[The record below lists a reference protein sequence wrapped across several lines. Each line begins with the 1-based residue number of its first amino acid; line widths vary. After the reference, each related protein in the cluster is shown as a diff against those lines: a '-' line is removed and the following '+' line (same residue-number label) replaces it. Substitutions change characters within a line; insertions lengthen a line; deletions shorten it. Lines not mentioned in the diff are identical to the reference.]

1 MRRRRLRYAPL
12 LRAVDRALA
21 DAEAPARTQIRQFQP
36 AILSA
41 VVLSGQRLTAFDQM
55 EQMLEKSLLV
65 NELAELAG
73 EVRDRLRRQPLDL
86 LLNAAHPLVQR
97 LGELADPDHPRYRPV
112 LTGLYYSALLNARH
126 RLTPAAARHFH
137 ADLQALLVSH
147 LDLQTRHD
155 A

>member
-1 MRRRRLRYAPL
+1 MPPL
-12 LRAVDRALA
+12 LRAVDRALT

-36 AILSA
+36 AHLSA

-97 LGELADPDHPRYRPV
+97 LGELADPDHPRYRLV

-126 RLTPAAARHFH
+126 RLTPAAARQFH
-137 ADLQALLVSH
+137 TDLQALLAAH

-155 A
+155 P

>member
-1 MRRRRLRYAPL
+1 VRYAPL

-36 AILSA
+36 ASLSA

-97 LGELADPDHPRYRPV
+97 LAELPHPDHPRYRPV

-137 ADLQALLVSH
+137 ADLQALLASH

>member
-1 MRRRRLRYAPL
+1 

-36 AILSA
+36 AELSA
-41 VVLSGQRLTAFDQM
+41 VVLSGQRLTTFDRM

-73 EVRDRLRRQPLDL
+73 EVRDYLRRQPLDL
-86 LLNAAHPLVQR
+86 LLNAENPLVRR
-97 LGELADPDHPRYRPV
+97 LGELTDLDHPRYRPI

-126 RLTPAAARHFH
+126 RLTPATARHFH
-137 ADLQALLVSH
+137 SDLQALLTSQ
-147 LDLQTRHD
+147 LELQTHHD
-155 A
+155 P